1 MGERLLAAAI
11 STAIIILIV
20 PLIGL
25 LIDFITEEITKS
37 LAKGLGFSVALFI
50 MNYLTFVG
58 TIHHE
63 CSHALYALITGAKV
77 TSMQIFKPE
86 GNRLGCVQLQP
97 RGIWLTKS
105 LQLTLSAIAPTVQ
118 GLISE
123 ILLFN
128 LFMFVTPI
136 WLKILVGYV
145 MVSIFFHMTMS
156 GADLKAALKGLPIV
170 ALIVFLICF
179 IFKVDLFTVLKGFVR
194 ATFQTTPSA

>member
-1 MGERLLAAAI
+1 MGERLLAAVI
-11 STAIIILIV
+11 STAIIILVV

-25 LIDFITEEITKS
+25 LIDFITEEVTKS
-37 LAKGLGFSVALFI
+37 LAKGLGPTVALFI

-77 TSMQIFKPE
+77 TSMQIFKPD

-97 RGIWLTKS
+97 RGIWLTQS

-156 GADLKAALKGLPIV
+156 GADIKIYMKGVPL
-170 ALIVFLICF
+170 LIPVLF
-179 IFKVDLFTVLKGFVR
+179 IIAIPLRLTGVI
-194 ATFQTTPSA
+194 